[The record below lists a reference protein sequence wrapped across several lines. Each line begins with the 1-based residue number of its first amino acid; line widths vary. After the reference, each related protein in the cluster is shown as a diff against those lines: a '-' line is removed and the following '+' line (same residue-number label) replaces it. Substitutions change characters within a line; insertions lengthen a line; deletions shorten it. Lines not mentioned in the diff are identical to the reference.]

1 MKSFKLKSLSVP
13 DLLDLKEQLD
23 KILSARVE
31 TEKERLHAML
41 ARLDGA
47 GKGSSATRRKRGH
60 SLKGRKIPPKYRNPA
75 DAAETWTGRGMRPR
89 WLAEAMRD
97 GKPLKDF
104 LIADQ
109 PAPARRKAGRP
120 RGAKRKSK

>member
-1 MKSFKLKSLSVP
+1 LSVP

-23 KILSARVE
+23 KILSARIE

-47 GKGSSATRRKRGH
+47 GKRSGATRSKRAH
-60 SLKGRKIPPKYRNPA
+60 SLKGRKIPPKYRNPQSPG
-75 DAAETWTGRGMRPR
+75 ETWTGRGMRPR

-109 PAPARRKAGRP
+109 PSQGKKKSRRART
-120 RGAKRKSK
+120 AKKK